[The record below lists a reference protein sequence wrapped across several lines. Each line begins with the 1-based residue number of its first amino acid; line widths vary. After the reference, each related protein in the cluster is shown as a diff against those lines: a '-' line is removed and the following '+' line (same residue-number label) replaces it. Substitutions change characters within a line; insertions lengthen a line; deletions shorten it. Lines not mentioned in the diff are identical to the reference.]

1 MEIHRNILKKMNL
14 CIYSLVFQLFG
25 KFLQETPRFFSFVE
39 KTKIFLFFARN
50 HGNSMKK
57 RNSTK
62 KKVNVRP
69 RRTPNELRTNF
80 FLAPKKIMLMMFYEN
95 RTNFL
100 GRFAIEST
108 GKPTCLGQKKSN
120 VAFQP
125 ENQSDIPNFS
135 QKIVTKLENLSVR
148 RTPTNPDELR
158 RT

>member
-1 MEIHRNILKKMNL
+1 
-14 CIYSLVFQLFG
+14 
-25 KFLQETPRFFSFVE
+25 
-39 KTKIFLFFARN
+39 
-50 HGNSMKK
+50 
-57 RNSTK
+57 
-62 KKVNVRP
+62 
-69 RRTPNELRTNF
+69 
-80 FLAPKKIMLMMFYEN
+80 MFYEN